1 MNLVVHSPRL
11 WLGNQATWQKIW
23 KKNGECLRVENE
35 RIASVREKQKTHRFD
50 TDPYLERQDEF
61 LKYRMEGRHIVYDY
75 VRAP

>member
-1 MNLVVHSPRL
+1 MLPILSRRKNKEEDTLMNLVVHSPRL

-35 RIASVREKQKTHRFD
+35 RIASVREKQKKHRFD

-61 LKYRMEGRHIVYDY
+61 LK
-75 VRAP
+75 